1 MPTSESLLKAL
12 KQDDINRLTP
22 GSVADYGFDFVSKTN
37 AHNLFGAYHAIAKF
51 MSDDE
56 FIQKMHQAYLDQNIH
71 ETVDKLTKTLPES
84 FQNHWNNF
92 LSNKGKIA
100 PIYI

>member
-12 KQDDINRLTP
+12 KEDDINQLTP
-22 GSVADYGFDFVSKTN
+22 GSIVDYGFHFINDAN
-37 AHNLFGAYHAIAKF
+37 ASYLFGAYHAIAKF
-51 MSDDE
+51 MPDNQ
-56 FIQKMHQAYLDQNIH
+56 FIEKMHQAYLNENLH

-92 LSNKGKIA
+92 LSNNGKIA